1 MGKLRITLKR
11 SLIGHPPKVRRT
23 AEALGLRRI
32 GQQVL
37 QPDNPAVRGQI
48 RKLAHMLQVEEVE

>member
-1 MGKLRITLKR
+1 MGKLKVTLKR
-11 SLIGHPPKVRRT
+11 SLIGHPPQVRRT
-23 AEALGLRRI
+23 AEALGLRKI